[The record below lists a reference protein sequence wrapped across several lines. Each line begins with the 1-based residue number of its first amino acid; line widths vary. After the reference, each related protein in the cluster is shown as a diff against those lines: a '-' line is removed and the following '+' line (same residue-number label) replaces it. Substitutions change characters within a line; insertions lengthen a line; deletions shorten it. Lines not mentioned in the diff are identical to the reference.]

1 MKMSEELLGKQREL
15 GRKLVQR
22 FLSINPQGMKKTTRG
37 SRFLE
42 FCMIEIDA
50 CHPDKGFFV
59 FVDSFRKHQEL
70 ENKRIAAET
79 EMKVDSF

>member
-1 MKMSEELLGKQREL
+1 MGEELLGKQREL

-22 FLSINPQGMKKTTRG
+22 FLSINPQGRTKTACG

-50 CHPDKGFFV
+50 CHPDKV
-59 FVDSFRKHQEL
+59 FLFLSDSFLKHQEL

>member
-1 MKMSEELLGKQREL
+1 MGEELLGKQREL

-22 FLSINPQGMKKTTRG
+22 CLSINLQGMKKTTRG

-50 CHPDKGFFV
+50 CHPDKVFFV
-59 FVDSFRKHQEL
+59 RFIRKHQEL
-70 ENKRIAAET
+70 ENKRFAAET
-79 EMKVDSF
+79 KMKVASF

>member
-1 MKMSEELLGKQREL
+1 MGEELLGKQREL

-22 FLSINPQGMKKTTRG
+22 CLSINLQGMKKTTRG

-50 CHPDKGFFV
+50 CHSDKGFLFLS
-59 FVDSFRKHQEL
+59 DSFRKHQEL
-70 ENKRIAAET
+70 ENKRIATET
-79 EMKVDSF
+79 EMKVASF